1 MKSYLSLIPI
11 SARVRKRQNRMT
23 ILCIIFAVFLVT
35 AIFSVADM
43 VIRKE
48 SSAMLEKHGNWHIK
62 LENISTDI
70 AEEIG
75 NRPDVTAIGVS
86 SVFNYEGEQA
96 YWINEKK
103 AVLYGTDEIYVNQI
117 SNGVMEGRFPVND
130 HEVMLSPNA
139 VTAFQ
144 VQAGDKITL
153 HTPAGDKDFTVSG
166 FGTEDKSYYEN
177 QTYLIGVYMTQ
188 EALLTLMEQNG
199 VTNSEPVCYVQFQ
212 NAAKAAKAI
221 PEIQLQYQLPKESIS
236 ENTGV
241 MGMAGQS
248 SNVLMQNY
256 YGLAA
261 VLFLL
266 VLLAGVLMIS
276 SSMNSNVAQRTQF
289 FGMMRCIGASRRQI
303 IHFVRLEA
311 LNWCKWAV
319 PAGMILG
326 TVISWGICGA
336 LRYGIGGEFA
346 EMEVF
351 RISLA
356 GLVSGAVVGIV
367 TVLLAAQ
374 SPARRSARVSPMSA
388 VSGSTESTASVRHAV
403 KTGFGRIECALGIHH
418 ATVSKKN
425 WFLMTASFALSIIL
439 FLSFS
444 VILNMAQLLMPS
456 QAPISADMTL
466 NGYGNAMVL
475 DRELVDEIKE
485 IKGVANAYGSNY
497 RSNVPATSSREGI
510 NHINIVSYDAA
521 LLDYAEK
528 SVAQGD
534 LSEVYGN
541 SDKVATVFNK
551 DNPIQVGDTIQIGDT
566 EVEVSCALTQGLF
579 GDDMIII
586 CSQETWDCLMGEE
599 KYGLIGVQL
608 EKDAGEETAAQIRS
622 FENNEIVV
630 TDQRADNWS
639 SNATYY
645 ASRIVAY
652 GFLAIIGIIT
662 LFNIINSIS
671 MGVSARIKQYGAMQA
686 VGMDSRQLIRMIS
699 AEAFT
704 YAASGLILGFGIG
717 IPLSRFLYIML
728 ITRHFGVAWSLP
740 VLKMGI
746 MIIFVLA
753 FAAIAVQ
760 APAKRIR
767 NMSITAVI
775 NEL

>member
-1 MKSYLSLIPI
+1 MKNYLSLIPI

-103 AVLYGTDEIYVNQI
+103 AALYGTDEIYMNQI

-188 EALLTLMEQNG
+188 EAFLSLMEQNG
-199 VTNSEPVCYVQFQ
+199 VTSNEPVCYVQFQ

-303 IHFVRLEA
+303 IRFVRLEA

-351 RISLA
+351 RISPA

-418 ATVSKKN
+418 ATASKKT

-456 QAPISADMTL
+456 QAPTSADMTL

-475 DRELVDEIKE
+475 DRGLVEEIKE

-497 RSNVPATSSREGI
+497 RRNVPAASSREGI

-521 LLDYAEK
+521 LLDYAEE

-534 LSEVYGN
+534 LSEIYGN

-579 GDDMIII
+579 GDDLIII
-586 CSQETWDCLMGEE
+586 CSQETWDRLMGEE
-599 KYGLIGVQL
+599 KYGLIGVRL

-652 GFLAIIGIIT
+652 GFLAIIGVIT

-671 MGVSARIKQYGAMQA
+671 MGVSARIKQYGAMRA